1 MFERPARA
9 FRVRAGFHQ
18 YQDGKGGRNGW
29 TYFQDPVGLSN
40 ILDSELLRRKP
51 GEWPHGKVVGATVVN
66 SKLFCKVVKGIEAVT
81 VIETFL
87 ILSVAALDFSVVS
100 GRVRADEL
108 VPNTQSG
115 SS

>member
-1 MFERPARA
+1 M
-9 FRVRAGFHQ
+9 
-18 YQDGKGGRNGW
+18 
-29 TYFQDPVGLSN
+29 
-40 ILDSELLRRKP
+40 
-51 GEWPHGKVVGATVVN
+51 N
-66 SKLFCKVVKGIEAVT
+66 SKLFGKVVKGIEAVT